1 LTVQVTYKSLKQD
14 PQAVQRLANLQIQLV
29 EAQRHR
35 NPVERIAQSNRIQ
48 LDIEKA
54 KLNLYKDETQKIEF
68 DAPDNMKLRTLVLPI
83 EVDEKGKPRKL
94 TDKEKRELKGPDPT
108 LPGYTGDFDSL
119 KVDQTVQVYV
129 AKQPPKSKTKD
140 SDADSTDST
149 RPKIAMIVIP
159 AEGKN

>member
-1 LTVQVTYKSLKQD
+1 MPTRGGRARDDDRPCGNHS
-14 PQAVQRLANLQIQLV
+14 
-29 EAQRHR
+29 
-35 NPVERIAQSNRIQ
+35 
-48 LDIEKA
+48 
-54 KLNLYKDETQKIEF
+54 
-68 DAPDNMKLRTLVLPI
+68 TLSP
-83 EVDEKGKPRKL
+83 L